1 MKIVIIEDE
10 ILSAERLEKMLK
22 DLFPSITIAAKLAS
36 VESSVAWLKEN
47 SVDLIFSDI
56 QLADGLSFSIFD
68 QVEVKTPVVFT
79 TAYDKYAIQ
88 AFEVNSVSYLLKPI
102 KKRELEHSF
111 QKYQLLKSAYSID
124 FDNILSNIRG
134 TTAYKK
140 RFLIQIADKYKKI
153 ETEEIAYFFALEKNV
168 FFRTSE
174 GKTYPLDM
182 TLEQV
187 GKVIDPALF
196 FRINRKY
203 IVNINAISTMTS
215 WSKRRIKVGLSPAA
229 DNTTETIVSMERYAD
244 FKKWLDR

>member
-203 IVNINAISTMTS
+203 IVNINAISNMVS
-215 WSKRRIKVGLSPAA
+215 WSKRRIKVDLSPSAN
-229 DNTTETIVSMERYAD
+229 DNTETIVSMERYAD
-244 FKKWLDR
+244 FKKWLDK